1 MGQCHRLHLYTPVK
15 EYCPNP
21 SQTFSSPG
29 QFGTREAG
37 APGEGSWCGSWGA
50 ESQSRT
56 GPPGAS
62 SPEAGQRLPASRSPS
77 RASGP
82 GLRGQRREA
91 AGSHASVQAAGPVVS
106 VPHRPRTGVG
116 AQTWGWDGSGGVCE
130 TPTAAPPTGHQQ
142 PEPRPP
148 SPGPRLP
155 PPPGK
160 WVGCPVVRPTP
171 GVGAVSCFSD
181 ISEEL

>member
-130 TPTAAPPTGHQQ
+130 TPTAAPPPGTSSRS
-142 PEPRPP
+142 PALRPQA
-148 SPGPRLP
+148 LDFHP
-155 PPPGK
+155 PQESGWGVPLSDRPLG
-160 WVGCPVVRPTP
+160 WVRCP
-171 GVGAVSCFSD
+171 ASQ
-181 ISEEL
+181 I